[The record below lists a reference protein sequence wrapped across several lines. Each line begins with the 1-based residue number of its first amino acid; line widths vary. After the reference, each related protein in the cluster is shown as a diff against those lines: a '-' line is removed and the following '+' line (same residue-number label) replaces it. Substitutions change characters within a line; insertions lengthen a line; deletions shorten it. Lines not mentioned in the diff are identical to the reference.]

1 MMRIV
6 QVHTENSYRIYIGS
20 GVIERI
26 SEILKENDL
35 SNRAVVITN
44 DVVANLYG
52 PFLMESL
59 NKNGIGADIL
69 TVPDGEEQKSLHMAA
84 KLYGH
89 LSRLKSERSTAI
101 LALGGGVIGD
111 LAGFVAATY
120 MRGLP
125 LIQIPT
131 TLLAQVDSSIGG
143 KVAVNHRSLK
153 NMIGTFYQ
161 PRLVLTDI
169 SLLKSLADQEMK
181 NGLAEVI
188 KYGIIRD
195 SELFQILEN
204 NLDKIRAHDQAIL
217 EEIVARCASIK
228 AGIVQTDE
236 RDTGLR
242 NILNFGHTTGH
253 AIETVTRFK
262 ISHGQ
267 AVALGMIVAAEIA
280 REMDLLS
287 EGEVARIISIIEK
300 AGLATRISELNSAS
314 ILRAMKHDKKVTS
327 GKIRFILPVAIG
339 EVIINDQVDRRIL
352 KKALEVIS

>member
-1 MMRIV
+1 MRIV
-6 QVHTENSYRIYIGS
+6 QVNTGNSYRIYIGS

-35 SNRAVVITN
+35 SSRAVVITN
-44 DVVANLYG
+44 EVVANLHGRY
-52 PFLMESL
+52 LMESL
-59 NKNGIGADIL
+59 NKNGIWAEML
-69 TVPDGEEQKSLHMAA
+69 TVPDGESQKSLHMAA

-89 LSRLKSERSTAI
+89 LSRLKAERSTDV

-125 LIQIPT
+125 LVHIPT

-143 KVAVNHRSLK
+143 KVAVNHGSLK

-204 NLDKIRAHDQAIL
+204 NLDKIRAYDQAIL

-228 AGIVQTDE
+228 AEIVQSDE

-267 AVALGMIVAAEIA
+267 AIALGMIVAAEIA

-287 EGEVARIISIIEK
+287 EGQVSRIISLTEK
-300 AGLATRISELNSAS
+300 AGLATRISGLNRAN

-327 GKIRFILPVAIG
+327 GKIRFILPIAIG

>member
-1 MMRIV
+1 MRIV
-6 QVHTENSYRIYIGS
+6 QVNTGNSYRIYIGS

-35 SNRAVVITN
+35 SSRAVIITN
-44 DVVANLYG
+44 EVVANLHGRY
-52 PFLMESL
+52 LVESL
-59 NKNGIGADIL
+59 NRDGIGAEML
-69 TVPDGEEQKSLHMAA
+69 TVPDGEAQKSLHMAA

-89 LSRLKSERSTAI
+89 LSRLKAERSTAI

-143 KVAVNHRSLK
+143 KVAVNHGSLK

-169 SLLKSLADQEMK
+169 SLLKSLADQEMR

-188 KYGIIRD
+188 KYGIVRD

-204 NLDKIRAHDQAIL
+204 NLDKIRAYDQAIL

-228 AGIVQTDE
+228 AGIVQSDE

-253 AIETVTRFK
+253 AIETITRFK

-287 EGEVARIISIIEK
+287 EGQVSRIISLIEK
-300 AGLATRISELNSAS
+300 AGLATRISGLNRAN

-327 GKIRFILPVAIG
+327 GKIRFILPIAIG